1 MKTLS
6 SLLPKSAGT
15 ILSAFVLAFAVFMI
29 GDAVMAQDLISPSDN
44 PSSVSSATGGE
55 SSFRSIVLTIVNFIL
70 SFLGIIAV
78 LFVIYG
84 GFLYVTSAGNSEKV
98 DQGKKIIT
106 YAVVGIVI
114 ILISFALINTILGAA
129 NPGAQS

>member
-1 MKTLS
+1 MKT
-6 SLLPKSAGT
+6 LLPKSAGT
-15 ILSAFVLAFAVFMI
+15 ILPAFVLAFAVFMI
-29 GDAVMAQDLISPSDN
+29 GDAVMAQDLITPSDN
-44 PSSVSSATGGE
+44 PSAVSSATGGE
-55 SSFRSIVLTIVNFIL
+55 SSFRSIVLTIVNFVL
-70 SFLGIIAV
+70 SFLGIISV

-106 YAVVGIVI
+106 YAVIGIII

-129 NPGAQS
+129 NPGAQQ

>member
-1 MKTLS
+1 MKTLVS
-6 SLLPKSAGT
+6 KISKNAGT
-15 ILSAFVLAFAVFMI
+15 ILSAFALAFVVFMV
-29 GDAVMAQDLISPSDN
+29 GESVMAQNLINPEDN
-44 PSSVSSATGGE
+44 PSAVSSATGGQG
-55 SSFRSIVLTIVNFIL
+55 SFREIVLVIVNFIL
-70 SFLGIIAV
+70 GFLGLVAV

-84 GFLYVTSAGNSEKV
+84 GFLYVTSAGNNEKV

-129 NPGAQS
+129 NPGAQQ

>member
-1 MKTLS
+1 MKTLVS
-6 SLLPKSAGT
+6 KNAGT

-29 GDAVMAQDLISPSDN
+29 GDAVVAQDLITPADN
-44 PSSVSSATGGE
+44 PSAVSGATGGE

-70 SFLGIIAV
+70 GFLGLVAV

-84 GFLYVTSAGNSEKV
+84 GFLYVTSAGNGEKV

-129 NPGAQS
+129 NPGAQQ